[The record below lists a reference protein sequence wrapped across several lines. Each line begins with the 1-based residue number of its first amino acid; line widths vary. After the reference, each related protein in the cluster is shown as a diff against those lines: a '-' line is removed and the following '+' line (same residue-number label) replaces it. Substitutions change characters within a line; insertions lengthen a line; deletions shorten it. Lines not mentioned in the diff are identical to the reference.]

1 MHQQTGDR
9 SCTLASLQPPAIGG
23 AHWGPVN
30 VYMSKVADA
39 RTADGSTPFFK
50 VFANAWSPANNG
62 AGDNDWWGV
71 KDMEN
76 CCGRGMQSFPSQ
88 TVPSQPISIPILLTA
103 TSNSL
108 HPPPTS
114 RHKNP
119 HRHRPRR
126 LPPAR
131 RSHRP
136 AHRFLPQPS
145 PILHLLL
152 PNNRSR
158 VGNRHTVRCPL
169 PRSVQEHRPRNPRG
183 HPPKNELLCEPR
195 PQRLRRRRLQNSW
208 QLEVYGVCGDVRA
221 WRQTRHRSKSTL
233 ITSHRIASLS

>member
-1 MHQQTGDR
+1 MANKFRAT
-9 SCTLASLQPPAIGG
+9 TTGG
-23 AHWGPVN
+23 A
-30 VYMSKVADA
+30 SKTW
-39 RTADGSTPFFK
+39 RTAVVEVCKPYHPTDTP
-50 VFANAWSPANNG
+50 SPNPNI
-62 AGDNDWWGV
+62 
-71 KDMEN
+71 
-76 CCGRGMQSFPSQ
+76 Q
-88 TVPSQPISIPILLTA
+88 LT
-103 TSNSL
+103 
-108 HPPPTS
+108 PPLPPNS

-136 AHRFLPQPS
+136 AHRLLPQPS

-152 PNNRSR
+152 PNNRSW

-195 PQRLRRRRLQNSW
+195 PQRLRRRRLKDPR
-208 QLEVYGVCGDVRA
+208 QLEVHWLCGDVRA
-221 WRQTRHRSKSTL
+221 WRQTRHRSKSTQL
-233 ITSHRIASLS
+233 IASLS